1 MLVGQAFNVITYN
14 LRLDVLSAAQD
25 MQKAKNIK
33 DQSELLEKGSVDLF
47 GRIFKDHV
55 EHAAKVKKECN
66 EIYRHERPDQ
76 N

>member
-1 MLVGQAFNVITYN
+1 MLVGQAFNVVTYN
-14 LRLDVLSAAQD
+14 LRLNVLSAAQD
-25 MQKAKNIK
+25 MQKAKNIE

-55 EHAAKVKKECN
+55 EQAAKVKKECN
-66 EIYRHERPDQ
+66 EIYRHEHLDQ